1 MKPSR
6 NKEIQEMENN
16 LKQRKIQH
24 TYTLIIRIR
33 ENKEEVTMI
42 KEKRKTGT
50 IYYEKGLLGIKTIHI
65 TK

>member
-1 MKPSR
+1 MYSARFSVIFWEIVQYKKKDEAKQLEKKMKPSR

-33 ENKEEVTMI
+33 EN
-42 KEKRKTGT
+42 
-50 IYYEKGLLGIKTIHI
+50 
-65 TK
+65 